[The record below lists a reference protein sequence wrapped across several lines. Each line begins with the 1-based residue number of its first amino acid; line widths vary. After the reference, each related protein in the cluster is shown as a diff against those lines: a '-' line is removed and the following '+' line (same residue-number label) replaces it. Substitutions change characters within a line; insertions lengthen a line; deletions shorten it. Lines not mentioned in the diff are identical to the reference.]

1 VDHRLNDLETSTVQ
15 GAAGFERYHAEPD
28 WDMCLNAENARR
40 DSAENRAL
48 LAGVFDRPDRARRAE
63 AGELW

>member
-1 VDHRLNDLETSTVQ
+1 VDYRLNDLETSTVE
-15 GAAGFERYHAEPD
+15 AAGAFERYHAEPD
-28 WDMCLNAENARR
+28 WDMCLDAEDARR

-48 LAGVFDRPDRARRAE
+48 LASVFDRPDRARRAE